1 MTALTNQN
9 ESIYRFENFELDP
22 VKRVL
27 VRNGEVVS
35 LTPKRLE
42 ILLVLVR
49 NSGRVVDKDELMS
62 EVWPDTIVEESN
74 LTHNVSAVRKALGE
88 KPGEHR
94 FIVTIPGQGYR
105 FVACVSEQG
114 NGAEEI
120 LIERTRSRFVF
131 EQDDSDEPV
140 GLYPTVVEAA
150 QLSRIENASYGAGP
164 RPQLS
169 APAQETSPD
178 SSRLKPFVIG
188 LILACLFCLLA
199 AGVVYRVKNQSS
211 TRGTSDVLSSASQ
224 VSIKRLTT
232 QGISVNATLSPD
244 GKLFVYST
252 SKEGQQSLWLGHV
265 DGSEPLMLRP
275 PAEVSYRGISFVPDG
290 SSLVYVINDDEHPRG
305 ALYKSPVFGGPPE
318 KLRERINAPITFA
331 PDGKRFAFVRSD
343 EERGI
348 SSIVI
353 ATLTDQVE
361 RELASRPLAR
371 PFAQTGPSWSPDG
384 LLIALGAT
392 SDDGSSSEV
401 FLVTVA
407 DGETKPL
414 TTSAWESVRST
425 EWLRDGSGLAIVAV
439 EKSSWGAWQLWQGS
453 YPDGKAVP
461 IIPDLNSYGSPL
473 SLSADDSALL
483 AVQVLSMSNVWVAP
497 AEDLSQASQITFSA
511 YGRRDGWANL
521 DWMPNG
527 KLLYGAFIDQSLTLW
542 AMNAD
547 GGDQRQLI
555 STGYI
560 DQLAGMTTDGRYLV
574 FQSNRSG
581 SSEIWRATSDGGE
594 LQQLTFGGNNTEPH
608 VSPDGRWVVYRSASD
623 GARALWRIPV
633 EGGDATRLTDKDA
646 SWPRIS
652 PDGKMIAC
660 EYYPNPNLPSKLA
673 IISVGGGEPIKIFDV
688 PRIALFRYSI
698 RWTPD
703 GKAVT
708 YRDGADGIW
717 RQSLD
722 GAAPNRLEGL
732 PQERLYSYSWSPD
745 GKLFAFTRGTTIR
758 DVVLIRN
765 FKNSTNAHR

>member
-9 ESIYRFENFELDP
+9 ESAYRFDDFELDP

-27 VRNGEVVS
+27 VRNGEVIS

-49 NSGRVVDKDELMS
+49 NSGRVVDKDQLMS

-94 FIVTIPGQGYR
+94 FIITIPGQGYR
-105 FVACVSEQG
+105 FVAGVSEQG

-120 LIERTRSRFVF
+120 LFERTLSRFVF
-131 EQDDSDEPV
+131 EQDDSDEPSS
-140 GLYPTVVEAA
+140 LHPVVETE
-150 QLSRIENASYGAGP
+150 QRSGIEHASYRAAT
-164 RPQLS
+164 RQQLS
-169 APAQETSPD
+169 APEHATLAD
-178 SSRLKPFVIG
+178 SSRRKPFVIG
-188 LILACLFCLLA
+188 LTLTCLFCVLA
-199 AGVVYRVKNQSS
+199 AGVVYWVKNQGS
-211 TRGTSDVLSSASQ
+211 TRSTIDASPGAPQ

-232 QGISVNATLSPD
+232 HGLSTNATLSPD

-252 SKEGQQSLWLGHV
+252 TKDGQQTLWLGHV
-265 DGSEPLMLRP
+265 DGSDPLMLRP
-275 PAEVSYRGISFVPDG
+275 PAEVSYRGISFAPDG
-290 SSLVYVINDDEHPRG
+290 SSLFYVINDERHPHG

-331 PDGKRFAFVRSD
+331 PDGKQFAFVRSD
-343 EERGI
+343 EENGT
-348 SSIVI
+348 SSIVLGS
-353 ATLTDQVE
+353 LTDPTE
-361 RELASRPLAR
+361 RELTSRPLAHA
-371 PFAQTGPSWSPDG
+371 FAQTGLSWSPDG

-401 FLVTVA
+401 FLVTVP
-407 DGETKPL
+407 DGATKPL
-414 TTSAWESVRST
+414 TTSAWESVRSA
-425 EWLRDGSGLAIVAV
+425 EWLRDGSGLAIIAV
-439 EKSSWGAWQLWQGS
+439 ENSSWGAWQIWQVS
-453 YPDGKAVP
+453 YPGGKAVP
-461 IIPDLNSYGSPL
+461 IIPDLNSYGSAL

-497 AEDLSQASQITFSA
+497 AGDLRQARQITFGA

-521 DWMPNG
+521 DWMPDG

-542 AMNAD
+542 AMNSD
-547 GGDQRQLI
+547 GGHQKQLI

-560 DQLAGMTTDGRYLV
+560 DQLAGMAADGRYLV

-581 SSEIWRATSDGGE
+581 TSEIWRATSDGSD

-608 VSPDGRWVVYRSASD
+608 VSPDGGWIAYRSTRD
-623 GARALWRIPV
+623 GARTLWRIPV
-633 EGGDATRLTDKDA
+633 EGGNPIRLTDRDA

-652 PDGKMIAC
+652 PDGKLIAC
-660 EYYPNPNLPSKLA
+660 EYYLNPNLPSKLA
-673 IISVGGGEPIKIFDV
+673 IISKDGGPPLKVFDV
-688 PRIALFRYSI
+688 PRMAIFRYSI

-717 RQSLD
+717 KQPID
-722 GAAPNRLEGL
+722 GTEPKRLEGL

-758 DVVLIRN
+758 DIVLLRN
-765 FKNSTNAHR
+765 FK